1 MPSWRKI
8 VIEENGLPRLRL
20 TSIPAVY
27 TVSVGMAM
35 ACPLAVLKTTAWW
48 AEAADANAEGDLDS
62 IPEHDAAGNALYAV
76 FLNAHAR
83 SECLQLDI
91 FQDMHCVLT
100 ANPRYRPKV
109 RRDDTP
115 DRVEVRVADYTLRR
129 DARCAWVY
137 FAPTTAA
144 YASSD
149 TDISDTD
156 I

>member
-8 VIEENGLPRLRL
+8 VIEDGLPRLRL

-35 ACPLAVLKTTAWW
+35 ACPLAVLKTTSWW
-48 AEAADANAEGDLDS
+48 AEAADGNGEGYMDGV
-62 IPEHDAAGNALYAV
+62 PEHDDAGNALYAV

-91 FQDMHCVLT
+91 YQGMRCVLN
-100 ANPRYRPKV
+100 ANPRYKRKA
-109 RRDDTP
+109 RHNDTP
-115 DRVEVRVADYTLRR
+115 ARVEVRVCDYTIRK

-137 FAPTTAA
+137 FALVDADDE
-144 YASSD
+144 SSD
-149 TDISDTD
+149 SDAD
-156 I
+156 GDE